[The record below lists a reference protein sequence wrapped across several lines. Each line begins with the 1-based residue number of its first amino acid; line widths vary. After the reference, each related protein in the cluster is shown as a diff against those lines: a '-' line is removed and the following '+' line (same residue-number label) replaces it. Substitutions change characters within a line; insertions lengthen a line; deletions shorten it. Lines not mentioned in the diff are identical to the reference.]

1 MDLMFKTVRGRMPEW
16 PYAQHNESF
25 NLPFSRRSRLFS
37 ARPVPAPQLMGLQLQ
52 TALIVTDDV
61 STTRKSDDLSPNVLF
76 NFEFQCGDRLQGR
89 DSKSLTG
96 T

>member
-1 MDLMFKTVRGRMPEW
+1 MLNITSPLISPSPGDPDCLVLG
-16 PYAQHNESF
+16 
-25 NLPFSRRSRLFS
+25 
-37 ARPVPAPQLMGLQLQ
+37 PVPAPQLMGLQLQ

-61 STTRKSDDLSPNVLF
+61 STTGKSDDLSPHVLF